1 VTTSQTIDTDIPARL
16 DRLRWSRFHLLVVG
30 PWASRGSSMGL
41 EVTLAGSV
49 AAALKASPSL
59 HLTDAEVGVS
69 ASACLAGA
77 VLGAL
82 LFGWLGLAAVPAER
96 RSLQEV
102 ARPLSSIP

>member
-1 VTTSQTIDTDIPARL
+1 
-16 DRLRWSRFHLLVVG
+16 
-30 PWASRGSSMGL
+30 MGL

-59 HLTDAEVGVS
+59 HLTDAEVGAS
-69 ASACLAGA
+69 ASACLAGACLAGA

-82 LFGWLGLAAVPAER
+82 LFGWLGLAAVPAKR